1 MGNTHILGIFG
12 KGKARGTSEPPIP
25 PAPATFPAPR
35 EKMEQLHLKALAS
48 ILQGLFIANPAITDM
63 FGSAGRKPF
72 QIPLHFRDSAQ
83 RVSKLNP
90 ESRIRPNPFIFPII
104 SRHFPFPNPS
114 FKHQRA
120 VLKSS
125 GAKKER
131 ADSPRAVKKP
141 FRRYPFSGSGGA
153 IIPPPSPSGLA
164 TAASASVEGA
174 AAPVLRL
181 NSSGSVGVNSPRT
194 IL

>member
-12 KGKARGTSEPPIP
+12 RGKVRGTSEPPIP
-25 PAPATFPAPR
+25 TAPATFPAPR

-48 ILQGLFIANPAITDM
+48 VLQGFCQPGNYHDM

-90 ESRIRPNPFIFPII
+90 ESRIRPNPFIFPAI
-104 SRHFPFPNPS
+104 SHYFPFPNPS

-125 GAKKER
+125 SAKKER